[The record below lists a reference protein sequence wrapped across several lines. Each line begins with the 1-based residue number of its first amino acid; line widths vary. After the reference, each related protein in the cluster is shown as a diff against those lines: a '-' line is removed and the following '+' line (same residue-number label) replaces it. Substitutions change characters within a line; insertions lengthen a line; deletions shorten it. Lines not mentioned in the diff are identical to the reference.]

1 MICEQVRQQLAE
13 YLAERLETE
22 EREAVAAHLA
32 SCADCHAE
40 AADLG
45 EVWSAMESLPAGAP
59 EAAGRKRFLEVL
71 EAYQAGQ
78 AAGPVHA
85 TPQRAWGWAPRAA
98 VAASLLIMG
107 ALGGWRLTPA
117 RTGGGEASDVAQL
130 RGQVENLRRLV
141 TLSMLQEQSASARLR
156 GVGYTYQMLQP
167 DREVRQALLYAVDR
181 DSNVNV
187 RLSAVDALE
196 KSGGDPAVR
205 QALADAITQQDS
217 PLVQVALIDLL
228 VEWRDAQA
236 GPALRAL
243 ARNPQANETARQ
255 RAAWGLEKLEGSN

>member
-1 MICEQVRQQLAE
+1 MTCEQVRQQLAE
-13 YLAERLETE
+13 YLAERLGTD

-32 SCADCHAE
+32 SCAGCHAE
-40 AADLG
+40 AAELG

-78 AAGPVHA
+78 AAGPAHA

-98 VAASLLIMG
+98 VAASLLIIG
-107 ALGGWRLTPA
+107 ALGGRYLTLA
-117 RTGGGEASDVAQL
+117 RTAGGEAGEVAQW

-141 TLSMLQEQSASARLR
+141 TLALLQEQSPSSRLR
-156 GVGYTYQMLQP
+156 GVTYTYQMQQP
-167 DREVRQALLYAVDR
+167 DREVRQALVYAVDR

-228 VEWRDAQA
+228 VEWRDASA
-236 GPALRAL
+236 APALRAL
-243 ARNPQANETARQ
+243 AQDAQANQAARQ
-255 RAAWGLEKLEGSN
+255 RAAWGLEELEGSK